1 MEKGF
6 WAVPK
11 SIAKRKDL
19 SLKAKLV
26 AGILWSMKD
35 YDSEVF
41 PSRSYMAKALG
52 SSITTIDRGIRELRK
67 RAGLKVERRGF
78 GKSNCYLIPDWLESS
93 ELVTQEKS
101 KLTTLEKKG
110 LTNHEEARVKS
121 IINNINIYTNVDDKK
136 SSVKEV
142 FSYFRERVKA
152 IKGFVPEIRWGKDGK
167 LAKRR
172 LKKYSLEEIKQLIDW
187 YLRSKHCERLGVS
200 LAVCLS
206 GFVIN
211 LWKAGRSSKSSIEAL
226 YPTWKYQP

>member
-26 AGILWSMKD
+26 AGILYSLRGS
-35 YDSEVF
+35 DSEVF
-41 PSRSYMAKALG
+41 PSRSYMAEVLG
-52 SSITTIDRGIRELRK
+52 SSITTIDRGITELREK
-67 RAGLKVERRGF
+67 AGLVVKRRGF
-78 GKSNCYLIPDWLESS
+78 GKSNRYLIPDWLESS
-93 ELVTQEKS
+93 EVVTQENS

-110 LTNHEEARVKS
+110 LTNHEEAKVKS
-121 IINNINIYTNVDDKK
+121 IIDNINIYTNVDDKE
-136 SSVKEV
+136 SSVKDV

-152 IKGFVPEIRWGKDGK
+152 IKGFVPEIEWGKDGK
-167 LAKRR
+167 LAKKR
-172 LKKYSLEEIKQLIDW
+172 LKNYSLEEIKQLIDW
-187 YLRSKHCERLGVS
+187 YLRSKHSERLGVS

-211 LWKAGRSSKSSIEAL
+211 LWKASKTKSSYLEKL
-226 YPTWKYQP
+226 YPTWQYKE

>member
-35 YDSEVF
+35 SDSEVF
-41 PSRSYMAKALG
+41 PSRSYMAKVLG
-52 SSITTIDRGIRELRK
+52 SSITTIDRGIRELREK
-67 RAGLKVERRGF
+67 AGLVVKRRGF
-78 GKSNCYLIPDWLESS
+78 GKSNRYLIPDWLESS
-93 ELVTQEKS
+93 EVITQDNS
-101 KLTTLEKKG
+101 KVTTLEKKG
-110 LTNHEEARVKS
+110 LTNHEEAKVRS
-121 IINNINIYTNVDDKK
+121 IMDNINIYTNVDDKE

-142 FSYFRERVKA
+142 FSHFRERVKA
-152 IKGFVPEIRWGKDGK
+152 IKGFVPEIEWAKDGK
-167 LAKRR
+167 LAKKR
-172 LKKYSLEEIKQLIDW
+172 LRKYSLEEIKQLIDW
-187 YLRSKHCERLGVS
+187 YLRSKHCDRLGVS

-211 LWKAGRSSKSSIEAL
+211 LWKASKSNSNYL
-226 YPTWKYQP
+226 DKFYPTWQIKE

>member
-19 SLKAKLV
+19 SLRAKLV
-26 AGILWSMKD
+26 AGILWSLRGS
-35 YDSEVF
+35 DSEVF
-41 PSRSYMAKALG
+41 PSRSYMAEALG
-52 SSITTIDRGIRELRK
+52 TSTTTIDRGIRELRK
-67 RAGLKVERRGF
+67 KAGLKVKRRGF

-93 ELVTQEKS
+93 EVVTQDKS
-101 KLTTLEKKG
+101 NMKTLEKKR
-110 LTNHEEARVKS
+110 LTNHEGAGVKN

-142 FSYFRERVKA
+142 FSYFRERVRA
-152 IKGFVPEIRWGKDGK
+152 IKDFVPEINWAKDGK
-167 LAKRR
+167 LAKKR
-172 LKKYSLEEIKQLIDW
+172 LKSYSLEEIKHLIDW
-187 YLRSKHCERLGVS
+187 YLGSKHCERLGVS
-200 LAVCLS
+200 LAICLS

-211 LWKAGRSSKSSIEAL
+211 LWKAERSSKSSIEAL

>member
-1 MEKGF
+1 MGKGF

-26 AGILWSMKD
+26 AGILWSMRGS
-35 YDSEVF
+35 DSEVF

-52 SSITTIDRGIRELRK
+52 SSITTIDRGIRELREK
-67 RAGLKVERRGF
+67 AGLVVKRRGF
-78 GKSNCYLIPDWLESS
+78 GKSNRYLIPDWLESS
-93 ELVTQEKS
+93 EVITQDNS
-101 KLTTLEKKG
+101 KVTTLEKKG
-110 LTNHEEARVKS
+110 LTNHEEAKVRS
-121 IINNINIYTNVDDKK
+121 IMDNINIYTNVDDKE

-152 IKGFVPEIRWGKDGK
+152 IKGFVPEIEWGKDGK
-167 LAKRR
+167 LAKKR
-172 LKKYSLEEIKQLIDW
+172 LKNYSLKQIKQLIDW
-187 YLRSKHCERLGVS
+187 YLPSKHCDRLGVS

-211 LWKAGRSSKSSIEAL
+211 LWKASKSESNYLEKL
-226 YPTWKYQP
+226 YPTWQIKE